1 MSIRRF
7 MTAGAAFAALT
18 TVAAQA
24 PVPSGAGADAI
35 GGEPPP
41 LHECLLTPHL
51 VVAVGSPV
59 AGVLDSVEIER
70 GDRVRVGQVIAQLSS
85 GLERAAVD
93 LARTRAEFE
102 QRRVERNRDLD
113 QDELISEHERDEMA
127 TQSVIAALELA
138 EATQMLEMRTILSPL
153 DGVVV
158 ERTGAPGELIQESPI
173 ATLAQIDPLNVE
185 VVLPVA
191 LFGRV
196 AVGDVAQVVPAEPVG
211 GEYPAKVVI
220 VDRVIDAA
228 SGTFGVRLEL
238 PNPGSRLPAG
248 LQCRVRFTATA
259 AQASH

>member
-1 MSIRRF
+1 MVAALAASAARGQAP
-7 MTAGAAFAALT
+7 TAAGAEL
-18 TVAAQA
+18 A
-24 PVPSGAGADAI
+24 PG
-35 GGEPPP
+35 
-41 LHECLLTPHL
+41 HECLLTPHL

-59 AGVLDSVEIER
+59 SGILDRVEIER
-70 GDRVRVGQVIAQLSS
+70 GDRVRAGQVIARLSS
-85 GLERAAVD
+85 GVERAAVD

-127 TQSVIAALELA
+127 TQSVIAKLELA
-138 EATQMLEMRTILSPL
+138 EATQLLEMRTISSPI

-158 ERTGAPGELIQESPI
+158 ERSGAPGELIQESPI

-191 LFGRV
+191 MFGSV
-196 AVGDVAQVVPAEPVG
+196 AVGAVAEVLPAEPVG
-211 GEYPAKVVI
+211 GAYSAKVVI

-238 PNPGSRLPAG
+238 PNPGGGVPAG
-248 LQCRVRFTATA
+248 LQCRVRFPVA
-259 AQASH
+259 AAPPAR

>member
-1 MSIRRF
+1 MRLPT
-7 MTAGAAFAALT
+7 TAAVLAVLAPLAAHS
-18 TVAAQA
+18 QA
-24 PVPSGAGADAI
+24 PVARTAAGFGADLAP
-35 GGEPPP
+35 G
-41 LHECLLTPHL
+41 HECLLSPHL
-51 VVAVGSPV
+51 VVSVGSPV
-59 AGVLDSVEIER
+59 SGVLESVDIER
-70 GDRVRVGQVIAQLSS
+70 GDRVRVGQVIARLSS

-127 TQSVIAALELA
+127 TQSVIAQLELV
-138 EATQMLEMRTILSPL
+138 EATQVLEMRTIVSPL

-158 ERTGAPGELIQESPI
+158 ERLGAPGELIQESPI

-191 LFGRV
+191 LFGSV
-196 AVGDVAQVVPAEPVG
+196 AIGNVAEVVPAEPVG
-211 GEYPAKVVI
+211 GSHQAKVVI

-238 PNPGSRLPAG
+238 PNPGGRLPAG
-248 LQCRVRFTATA
+248 LQCRVRFPA
-259 AQASH
+259 AAVPAAN

>member
-1 MSIRRF
+1 
-7 MTAGAAFAALT
+7 MTGMRPFRATAVAIAFTAAAAH
-18 TVAAQA
+18 AQA
-24 PVPSGAGADAI
+24 PSSTGAATAP
-35 GGEPPP
+35 EN
-41 LHECLLTPHL
+41 ECLLTPHL

-59 AGVLDSVEIER
+59 SGVLEAVEIER
-70 GDRVRVGQVIAQLSS
+70 GDRVRVGQVIARLSS

-113 QDELISEHERDEMA
+113 QDELISEHDRDEMA
-127 TQSVIAALELA
+127 TQSVIAGLELA
-138 EATQMLEMRTILSPL
+138 EATQMLEMRTIRSPI

-158 ERTGAPGELIQESPI
+158 ERTGAPGELVQESPL

-185 VVLPVA
+185 VVLPVE
-191 LFGRV
+191 LFGSI
-196 AVGDVAQVVPAEPVG
+196 AVGDVAQVLPAEPVG
-211 GEYPAKVVI
+211 GAYPAKVVI

-248 LQCRVRFTATA
+248 LRCKVRFAAEATP
-259 AQASH
+259 